1 MRRKLL
7 KIEWIL
13 MDVDGVMTD
22 GSITYTSSGEETKTF
37 NAQDGAGV
45 NLAHLAGLHTGI
57 ITGRKS
63 EMVKRRILDLK
74 YDFFR
79 DGVFRKTD
87 IYQEFKKK
95 FKVTDEK
102 ICYMGDDFADLGVL
116 LKAGLSVAPSNA
128 RDEIKAVCDFVTLA
142 PGGSGAVRELIDK
155 ILKAQGKLFTLFETF
170 KEL

>member
-1 MRRKLL
+1 MRQKLL
-7 KIEWIL
+7 NIKWIL

-22 GSITYTSSGEETKTF
+22 GSITYTSSGEEIKTF
-37 NAQDGAGV
+37 NAQDGAGI
-45 NLAHLAGLHTGI
+45 NLAHMAGLQTGI

-63 EMVKRRILDLK
+63 EMVRRRVLDLK
-74 YDFFR
+74 YDYFR
-79 DGVFRKTD
+79 EGVSRKSAL
-87 IYQEFKKK
+87 YEEFKKE
-95 FKVTDEK
+95 FKVTDDQV
-102 ICYMGDDFADLGVL
+102 CYMGDDFADLGIL

-155 ILKAQGKLFTLFETF
+155 ILKAQGKLFTLFEKF

>member
-1 MRRKLL
+1 MRQKLL
-7 KIEWIL
+7 NIKWIL

-22 GSITYTSSGEETKTF
+22 GSITYTSSGEEIKTF
-37 NAQDGAGV
+37 NAQDGAGI
-45 NLAHLAGLHTGI
+45 NLAHMAGLQTGI

-63 EMVKRRILDLK
+63 EMVRRRVLDLK
-74 YDFFR
+74 YDYFR
-79 DGVFRKTD
+79 EGVSRKSAL
-87 IYQEFKKK
+87 YEEFKKE
-95 FKVTDEK
+95 FKVTDDQV
-102 ICYMGDDFADLGVL
+102 CYMGDDFADLGIL

-155 ILKAQGKLFTLFETF
+155 ILKARGKLFTLFEQF

>member
-1 MRRKLL
+1 MRQKLL
-7 KIEWIL
+7 NIKWIL

-22 GSITYTSSGEETKTF
+22 GSITYTSSGEEIKTF
-37 NAQDGAGV
+37 NAQDGAGI
-45 NLAHLAGLHTGI
+45 NLAHMAGLQTGI

-63 EMVKRRILDLK
+63 EMVRRRVLDLK
-74 YDFFR
+74 YDYFR
-79 DGVFRKTD
+79 EGVSRKSAL
-87 IYQEFKKK
+87 YEEFKKE
-95 FKVTDEK
+95 FKVTDDQV
-102 ICYMGDDFADLGVL
+102 CYMGDDFADLGIL

-155 ILKAQGKLFTLFETF
+155 ILKAQGKLFTLFEQF